1 MIVFCFVLPYLFLLP
16 KVSEFLVQIFQKK
29 FILQLAGFFLF
40 ATLPILY
47 DYLYNSLGWWIL
59 VRIAY
64 SGFLFLSFYSKTIS
78 SLPLAQPF
86 LYLCLF
92 FPLDLDILPG
102 GTLLLEGG
110 IPLKTVVMGT
120 VPVVFYLYMVVHPL
134 DILGKNDSGVK
145 IEFHVKHF
153 VYTILGCLILTAT
166 VLPTSFILN
175 FVKFKEEVDS
185 FGSFL
190 LQLLVFFLAVGI
202 PEEMFFRVL
211 FFFIWKKTFPKT
223 SSFSLLLV
231 SSVFFG
237 LAHLITPTPNHP
249 APNWAYCFLATLFG
263 MMYGAI
269 YLKTKQLF
277 QAALVHALVDS
288 IWLHWFML

>member
-1 MIVFCFVLPYLFLLP
+1 MESVKQSYELWMIVFCFVLPYLFLLP

-29 FILQLAGFFLF
+29 FILQLTGFFLF
-40 ATLPILY
+40 ATLPIFY

-64 SGFLFLSFYSKTIS
+64 SGFLFISFYSKTIS

-102 GTLLLEGG
+102 GTLLLGGG

-120 VPVVFYLYMVVHPL
+120 IPVVFY
-134 DILGKNDSGVK
+134 
-145 IEFHVKHF
+145 F
-153 VYTILGCLILTAT
+153 
-166 VLPTSFILN
+166 
-175 FVKFKEEVDS
+175 
-185 FGSFL
+185 
-190 LQLLVFFLAVGI
+190 QLLVFFLAVGI

-223 SSFSLLLV
+223 SSFTLLLV

-237 LAHLITPTPNHP
+237 LAHLITATPNHP

-263 MMYGAI
+263 LMYGAI
-269 YLKTKQLF
+269 YMKTKQLF